1 MGNSNLKKRFLYQ
14 MSFSLSNKGFIF
26 LCLVL
31 SALMLVNK
39 VEAGTLIE
47 LPQADNQ
54 DNSEENLECI
64 LKVLR
69 EFDERRNDTP
79 LPEITHLYDHIQPGV
94 DRNIDINTLLLQFFN
109 LKDINDKETNTQFKP
124 RSMITECNLNLA
136 PALARCKSAYGKSLT
151 CEQVEYGSDALNK
164 APFVTPKCPPGY
176 QRYGC
181 CKCVRKCDY
190 TDSIVSDAA
199 VGEDVNNERS
209 WTKVNYCV
217 KKPAIRSEVKRLNG
231 QERQEIGLTIDD
243 YEILEE
249 TEGEYVYVRNC
260 PKDYKRV
267 GNTMC
272 VAVCPLGWPDLG
284 NKCLKMGQLV
294 LFPFV
299 WQPGDAKV
307 VPKTL

>member
-1 MGNSNLKKRFLYQ
+1 M
-14 MSFSLSNKGFIF
+14 SLSLVSMRSIF
-26 LCLVL
+26 Q
-31 SALMLVNK
+31 MLVIMSVFCIMSTQVK
-39 VEAGTLIE
+39 AGTLVE

-54 DNSEENLECI
+54 QNSEDNLECL

-69 EFDERRNDTP
+69 DFDERRNDAP
-79 LPEITHLYDHIQPGV
+79 LPEIAHLYDHIQPGV
-94 DRNIDINTLLLQFFN
+94 DRNIDINTLLLQYFN
-109 LKDINDKETNTQFKP
+109 LKDINDKETNYQFKP
-124 RSMITECNLNLA
+124 RQMINECNLNLA
-136 PALARCKSAYGKSLT
+136 PALARCKAAYGKSLT
-151 CEQVEYGSDALNK
+151 CEQVEYGYDPLNK
-164 APFVTPKCPPGY
+164 APFVTPKCPAGY

-199 VGEDVNNERS
+199 VGEDVNNDRS

-217 KKPAIRSEVKRLNG
+217 KRPAIRSEIKRLNG
-231 QERQEIGLTIDD
+231 QERQEIGLTINDF
-243 YEILEE
+243 EILEE

-260 PKDYKRV
+260 AKDYKRV

-284 NKCLKMGQLV
+284 NKCLKQGQLV
-294 LFPFV
+294 FFPFV

>member
-1 MGNSNLKKRFLYQ
+1 MRSVFQ
-14 MSFSLSNKGFIF
+14 MLVIMSV
-26 LCLVL
+26 LCLMSSSV
-31 SALMLVNK
+31 K
-39 VEAGTLIE
+39 AGTLVE
-47 LPQADNQ
+47 LPQADNANNGE
-54 DNSEENLECI
+54 DNLECL
-64 LKVLR
+64 LKVMKD
-69 EFDERRNDTP
+69 FDERRNDAP
-79 LPEITHLYDHIQPGV
+79 LPEIAHLYDHIQPGV
-94 DRNIDINTLLLQFFN
+94 DRNIDINTLLLQYFN
-109 LKDINDKETNTQFKP
+109 LKDINDKETNYQFKP
-124 RSMITECNLNLA
+124 RQMINECNLNLL
-136 PALARCKSAYGKSLT
+136 PALARCKAAYGKSLT
-151 CEQVEYGSDALNK
+151 CEQVEYGNDALNK
-164 APFVTPKCPPGY
+164 APFVTPKCPAGY

-217 KKPAIRSEVKRLNG
+217 KRPAIRSEIKKLNG

-294 LFPFV
+294 FFPFV

>member
-1 MGNSNLKKRFLYQ
+1 MKLIAYGLMVVYLFSVAVSAADTAPMMTLPQYINEESEEPNLKCLFETLRQYDYQ
-14 MSFSLSNKGFIF
+14 RTS
-26 LCLVL
+26 V
-31 SALMLVNK
+31 MLPK
-39 VEAGTLIE
+39 IE
-47 LPQADNQ
+47 
-54 DNSEENLECI
+54 
-64 LKVLR
+64 
-69 EFDERRNDTP
+69 
-79 LPEITHLYDHIQPGV
+79 HLYNHVNPGV
-94 DRNIDINTLLLQFFN
+94 DRIIDLNTLLLQYYD
-109 LKDINDKETNTQFKP
+109 LQDIDDKETGIKFEP
-124 RSMITECNLNLA
+124 RKTITACNLALE
-136 PALARCKSAYGKSLT
+136 PAIERCKSAYPNMD
-151 CEQVEYGSDALNK
+151 CEQVTYGPGEFNK
-164 APFVTPKCPPGY
+164 APYVSPKCPIGY

-181 CKCVRKCDY
+181 CKCVRKCNY

-199 VGEDVNNERS
+199 VGEDVNNERP

-217 KKPAIRSEVKRLNG
+217 KRPAIRSEIKKLNG

-249 TEGEYVYVRNC
+249 TDGEYVYVRNC

-294 LFPFV
+294 FFPFV

-307 VPKTL
+307 VPKAL

>member
-1 MGNSNLKKRFLYQ
+1 MALSLLSMRSVFQ
-14 MSFSLSNKGFIF
+14 MLVIMSV
-26 LCLVL
+26 LCVL
-31 SALMLVNK
+31 SSSVK
-39 VEAGTLIE
+39 AGTLVE
-47 LPQADNQ
+47 LPQADNANNGE
-54 DNSEENLECI
+54 DNLECL
-64 LKVLR
+64 LKVMKD
-69 EFDERRNDTP
+69 FDERRNDAP
-79 LPEITHLYDHIQPGV
+79 LPEIAHLYDHIQPGV
-94 DRNIDINTLLLQFFN
+94 DRNIDINTLLLQYFN
-109 LKDINDKETNTQFKP
+109 LKDINDKETNYQFKP
-124 RSMITECNLNLA
+124 RQMINECNLNLL
-136 PALARCKSAYGKSLT
+136 PALARCKAAYGKSLT
-151 CEQVEYGSDALNK
+151 CEQVEYGNDALNK
-164 APFVTPKCPPGY
+164 APFVTPKCPAGY

-217 KKPAIRSEVKRLNG
+217 KRPAIRSEIKKLNG

-294 LFPFV
+294 FFPFV

-307 VPKTL
+307 VPKAL

>member
-1 MGNSNLKKRFLYQ
+1 MALSLLSMRSVFQ
-14 MSFSLSNKGFIF
+14 MLVIMSV
-26 LCLVL
+26 LCLMSSQV
-31 SALMLVNK
+31 K
-39 VEAGTLIE
+39 AGTLVE
-47 LPQADNQ
+47 LPQADNANNGE
-54 DNSEENLECI
+54 DNLECL
-64 LKVLR
+64 LKVMKD
-69 EFDERRNDTP
+69 FDERRNDAP
-79 LPEITHLYDHIQPGV
+79 LPEIAHLYDHIQPGV
-94 DRNIDINTLLLQFFN
+94 DRNIDINTLLLQYFN
-109 LKDINDKETNTQFKP
+109 LKDINDKETNYQFKP
-124 RSMITECNLNLA
+124 RQMINECNLNLL
-136 PALARCKSAYGKSLT
+136 PALARCKTFIGLT
-151 CEQVEYGSDALNK
+151 CEQVEYGNDALNK

-217 KKPAIRSEVKRLNG
+217 KRPAIRSEIKKLNG

-294 LFPFV
+294 FFPFV

>member
-1 MGNSNLKKRFLYQ
+1 MRSVFQ
-14 MSFSLSNKGFIF
+14 MLVIMSV
-26 LCLVL
+26 LCLMSSSV
-31 SALMLVNK
+31 K
-39 VEAGTLIE
+39 AGTLVE
-47 LPQADNQ
+47 LPQADNANNGE
-54 DNSEENLECI
+54 DNLECL
-64 LKVLR
+64 LKVMKD
-69 EFDERRNDTP
+69 FDERRNDAP
-79 LPEITHLYDHIQPGV
+79 LPEIAHLYDHIQPGV
-94 DRNIDINTLLLQFFN
+94 DRNIDINTLLLQYFN
-109 LKDINDKETNTQFKP
+109 LKDINDKETNYQFKP
-124 RSMITECNLNLA
+124 RQMINECNLNLA
-136 PALARCKSAYGKSLT
+136 PALARCKAAYGKSLT

-217 KKPAIRSEVKRLNG
+217 KRPAIRSEIKRLNG

-294 LFPFV
+294 FFPFV

-307 VPKTL
+307 FPKTL